1 MTWVIYLILAVIVIE
16 LLVIWFYFWTKKNL
30 PEYSPW
36 VILGSKVVKLLIAVI
51 AIVAVN
57 YLSESIPLK
66 DFCIGVIAAYLVGMI
81 FETIFFL
88 KKKK

>member
-1 MTWVIYLILAVIVIE
+1 MTWVIYLILAVIAIE
-16 LLVIWFYFWTKKNL
+16 SLIIWFYFWTKMNL
-30 PEYSPW
+30 PEYIPW
-36 VILGSKVVKLLIAVI
+36 VIMGSKVVKLLLAVI

-66 DFCIGVIAAYLVGMI
+66 DFCIGVIAAYLIGMI
-81 FETIFFL
+81 FEVIFFL